1 MGQGVAN
8 RPTKPWARHPDDSP
22 PIPNISHLSCQV
34 DDAAPEELFANDG
47 TVQSAQVVLERDTA
61 RSKGF
66 GFVEMGGETGAQAA
80 IDARND
86 FDTTAA
92 ACPFPR
98 PSLARAVGG
107 SVAAAAVSALES

>member
-8 RPTKPWARHPDDSP
+8 RPTKPWAHHPDDSP

-34 DDAAPEELFANDG
+34 DDAAPEELCANDG

-61 RSKGF
+61 RGKGF
-66 GFVEMGGETGAQAA
+66 GFVEMGSETGAQAA
-80 IDARND
+80 IDALND
-86 FDTTAA
+86 FEYDGRRPPLSEAR
-92 ACPFPR
+92 PR
-98 PSLARAVGG
+98 ESRGG